1 MMPDTATETPKEE
14 EYAAPPRPAPTFLRP
29 KVDGAAFR
37 RVSPV
42 PDDVAVTASREV
54 AARHG
59 AIEPDETN
67 VPIQMAVRRGP
78 KPRSPIAPNLE
89 MPHDGETV
97 DWTGHFR
104 AELPTYVIE
113 QVQEFAHIRRC
124 TIVAAILHVLSQH
137 VGDEGKPVFFIR
149 REDLVH
155 DRRKVM
161 KLKRNR

>member
-1 MMPDTATETPKEE
+1 MMSETAPETERDAPDGDAVP
-14 EYAAPPRPAPTFLRP
+14 ARPAPTFLRP
-29 KVDGAAFR
+29 KVDGSAFR
-37 RVSPV
+37 RTNPV

-59 AIEPDETN
+59 AIEQEEARD
-67 VPIQMAVRRGP
+67 PIPLPVRRGP

-89 MPHDGETV
+89 MPYEGEQV

-124 TIVAAILHVLSQH
+124 TNVAAILHILSQH
-137 VGDEGKPVFFIR
+137 VGEDGRPVFFIR

-155 DRRKVM
+155 DRRKV
-161 KLKRNR
+161 LKRNR